1 MIGNDH
7 DADADVGANADVG
20 SDIECGETMNWTHV
34 AQHIMIH

>member
-20 SDIECGETMNWTHV
+20 SDIECGETMNWSHV
-34 AQHIMIH
+34 A